1 MSQMAKQ
8 MIKTS
13 EEQVQSMR
21 VKIVKGIL
29 EQNSYME
36 LPILFIEFV
45 DSSTAQERVVPVLYV
60 GTSTPPTFFDKQV
73 LQR

>member
-21 VKIVKGIL
+21 VKIVKAIL
-29 EQNSYME
+29 EQNSNRE

-45 DSSTAQERVVPVLYV
+45 DPSTAQERVVPVLYV
-60 GTSTPPTFFDKQV
+60 GTSTPPTFSDKQV
-73 LQR
+73 LQT

>member
-21 VKIVKGIL
+21 VKIVKAIL
-29 EQNSYME
+29 EQNSNRE

-45 DSSTAQERVVPVLYV
+45 DPSTAQERVVPVLYV
-60 GTSTPPTFFDKQV
+60 GTSTAPTFSDKQV
-73 LQR
+73 LQT

>member
-29 EQNSYME
+29 EQNSNME

-45 DSSTAQERVVPVLYV
+45 DSSTAQECVVPVLYV
-60 GTSTPPTFFDKQV
+60 GTSTSPTFVDKQV